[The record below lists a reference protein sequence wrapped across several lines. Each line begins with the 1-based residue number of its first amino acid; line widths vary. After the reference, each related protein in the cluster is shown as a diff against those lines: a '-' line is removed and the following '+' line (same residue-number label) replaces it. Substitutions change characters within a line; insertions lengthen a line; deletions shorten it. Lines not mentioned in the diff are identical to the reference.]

1 MNFDEKL
8 EELVKGLSEK
18 REIVERQEDLFLEK
32 TVEVFT
38 REDLTRKIDKSIKNK
53 KPLVIKHGIDP
64 TSNYLHLGH
73 YISLRKLRI
82 LQRLG
87 HQIVFLIGDL
97 TAQIGDPSDKTAER
111 KPLTEKEVKENI
123 KGLRRQIGKALSL
136 SSKDKE
142 ILPVK
147 IVYNSQWL
155 KKMPL
160 SEFLSLTSLMTV
172 SRMLERDNFAK
183 RFKEN
188 KPISIREFLYPFL
201 QGYDSV
207 ELKSDIEIGGTDQ
220 TFNMLA
226 GRQIEEAYGL
236 EPQAVI
242 TLPLLLG
249 TDGRKMSKSLGNC
262 ISLADSSEDVFG
274 KIMSIPDN
282 LLKDYFYLLTDL
294 SFSQWRQIR
303 DEMRKGYNP
312 KKVKEALASILVAN
326 LFSPEIAKKEK
337 EKFNRLFA
345 KKVVT
350 DKDVKEIFTRGPIK
364 LIDLLNKEK
373 IIKSKSEARRLISSK
388 AIKLIEGQGQ
398 IVISNPD
405 YLIEKSGSIF
415 KIGKRIFIKVIFR

>member
-1 MNFDEKL
+1 
-8 EELVKGLSEK
+8 
-18 REIVERQEDLFLEK
+18 
-32 TVEVFT
+32 
-38 REDLTRKIDKSIKNK
+38 
-53 KPLVIKHGIDP
+53 
-64 TSNYLHLGH
+64 
-73 YISLRKLRI
+73 
-82 LQRLG
+82 
-87 HQIVFLIGDL
+87 
-97 TAQIGDPSDKTAER
+97 
-111 KPLTEKEVKENI
+111 
-123 KGLRRQIGKALSL
+123 
-136 SSKDKE
+136 
-142 ILPVK
+142 
-147 IVYNSQWL
+147 
-155 KKMPL
+155 
-160 SEFLSLTSLMTV
+160 MTV